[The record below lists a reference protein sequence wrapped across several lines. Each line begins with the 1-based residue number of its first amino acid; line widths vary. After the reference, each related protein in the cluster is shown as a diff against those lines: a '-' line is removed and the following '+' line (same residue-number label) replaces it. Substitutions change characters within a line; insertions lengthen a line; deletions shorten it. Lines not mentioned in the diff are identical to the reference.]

1 MGYLVL
7 ISFTIYPDDDDP
19 EDFMSYLR
27 RTHNLKTHPDNML
40 IYNTEGDE
48 LRPAT
53 SEIINK
59 SFDKFI
65 EELKEL
71 KEVE

>member
-7 ISFTIYPDDDDP
+7 ISFTIHPNIDDP
-19 EDFMSYLR
+19 EDFLSYLR
-27 RTHNLKTHPDNML
+27 WTHNLKTHPDNML
-40 IYNTEGDE
+40 IYNTKDDE

-53 SEIINK
+53 SEMINK